1 MTDRR
6 CVKEMIKLFFPYKKR
21 LVCILLSM
29 ILSSIISIVIPII
42 SQNIVDLGFV
52 QKDID
57 IVVKLSLVLLCLYSI
72 NILIDI
78 GKEKS
83 RLKLSADFTEKLN
96 KDFFSHIINIKAD
109 CLENKNSTEILT
121 QAEIDVSAIA
131 SLADE
136 KIFYVLTKILS
147 MIGGFVGLC
156 VISKELA
163 IMVLIF
169 IPIKAVLI
177 SKLSKKKRRKV

>member
-1 MTDRR
+1 MTDKQ
-6 CVKEMIKLFFPYKKR
+6 CVKEMVKLFFPYKKR
-21 LVCILLSM
+21 LVCILLCM

-42 SQNIVDLGFV
+42 SQKIVDLGFI
-52 QKDID
+52 QENIN
-57 IVVKLSLVLLCLYSI
+57 IVIELSLFLLGLYGI

-78 GKEKS
+78 FKEKN

-109 CLENKNSTEILT
+109 SMENKNSTEILT

-136 KIFYVLTKILS
+136 RIFYVLTKLLS
-147 MIGGFVGLC
+147 MIGGFIGLC

-169 IPIKAVLI
+169 IPIKLPRI
-177 SKLSKKKRRKV
+177 KKLWY